1 MPKPANLSD
10 FFKTIDGRKV
20 RRPLSSFGYASQ
32 KEKRKS
38 LASVSER
45 ARSSMRRM
53 SRDALRR
60 SEDMRKG
67 FLANRD
73 LAIKTV
79 NQQQLQAAER
89 VARVQRAVLVANK
102 SLKARAE
109 NIGLRKP
116 VNQRIDLGLIGLE
129 RLIQQARDALMARD
143 PSELMNLGPDI
154 YKEIEAESRNIMKS
168 KFFKTIIKQLKE
180 EEDRA

>member
-1 MPKPANLSD
+1 MPEPVNFGG
-10 FFKTIDGRKV
+10 FFKTIGQRKV
-20 RRPLSSFGYASQ
+20 RRPLSSIGYASQ
-32 KEKRKS
+32 KKKRKS
-38 LASVSER
+38 LTNVSER
-45 ARSSMRRM
+45 ARSSMRRK

-73 LAIKTV
+73 LAITIV
-79 NQQQLQAAER
+79 NQQQKLAIER
-89 VARVQRAVLVANK
+89 VARVQRAVKAANV
-102 SLKARAE
+102 SLRVRAE
-109 NIGLRKP
+109 NIALRKP
-116 VNQRIDLGLIGLE
+116 VNQRIDLGLVGLE

-168 KFFKTIIKQLKE
+168 NFFKTIIKQLKE